1 MSNFDSNII
10 KNPEI
15 FEQNRLAAH
24 SDHVCY
30 KNELEKIKGK
40 SSLRYDMNGLWKFAY
55 AKNQSLAPCGFEAA
69 DYDCKGWDEIRVPAH
84 IQMEGYDV
92 PIYTNTTYP
101 WEADE
106 SIKPGEVPE
115 IFNPVASYVKYFTIP
130 ENMKNKRVCI
140 SFQGVES
147 GFALWLNG
155 HYVGYSEDTFDPSD
169 FELTDY
175 IVEGD
180 EQACGQSMEMD
191 IKQLV
196 VRIRIF
202 TDFQAFSEMYFCMP
216 FLVHMWRICQLFLHL
231 MIPLTRVHL
240 VCQ

>member
-84 IQMEGYDV
+84 IRG
-92 PIYTNTTYP
+92 
-101 WEADE
+101 
-106 SIKPGEVPE
+106 
-115 IFNPVASYVKYFTIP
+115 
-130 ENMKNKRVCI
+130 R
-140 SFQGVES
+140 
-147 GFALWLNG
+147 
-155 HYVGYSEDTFDPSD
+155 
-169 FELTDY
+169 
-175 IVEGD
+175 
-180 EQACGQSMEMD
+180 
-191 IKQLV
+191 
-196 VRIRIF
+196 
-202 TDFQAFSEMYFCMP
+202 
-216 FLVHMWRICQLFLHL
+216 L
-231 MIPLTRVHL
+231 MSL
-240 VCQ
+240 